1 MDRKLAEA
9 VIATFREDRADVCYD
24 RLAGF
29 DYRSWIATFNWLDA
43 SGLALYFLDRVHRLG
58 VEAALPAKVL
68 CRLKENAADN
78 EEKNRSMFEEFVR
91 LNCEFQTGRLSFV
104 NLKGFSLV
112 PDACP
117 DAALRCQFDL
127 DFSVASSDVMRCE
140 TILRRLG
147 YVLTGVGKDVREY
160 KAGAH
165 HVPSL
170 RDLYKA
176 KPQMSV
182 EIHVDHTPKQQGA
195 AYGDEFSR
203 LRLTARNGFEFYAL
217 SDRDRFLGMAL
228 HLFKHLKSEW
238 TRASWVLEFANFI
251 DFHRDD
257 EGLWSEVNKYLACN
271 PQAKMA
277 VGAATILASQSFRI
291 SPPTMLAEA
300 VFSLS
305 KPVRRWIE
313 HYGNSV
319 LFAPF
324 PGTKL
329 YLLLQRALSGEDDS
343 ESGEGRKKLFPL
355 HLPPKIAM
363 ESGDESFLS
372 RWKQIRIES
381 RYLLF
386 RLRFHVTQGFSY
398 MIEAARWKRNIAS
411 LLA

>member
-24 RLAGF
+24 RLAAF
-29 DYRSWIATFNWLDA
+29 DYRAWNATFSWLDA
-43 SGLALYFLDRVHRLG
+43 SGLALYFLDRVHTLG

-78 EEKNRSMFEEFVR
+78 QEKNRSMFEEFAR
-91 LNCEFQTGRLSFV
+91 LNREFQAERLSFV

-140 TILRRLG
+140 TILKRLG
-147 YVLTGVGKDVREY
+147 YVLTGIGKDVREY
-160 KAGAH
+160 KAGSH
-165 HVPSL
+165 HVPSV

-182 EIHVDHTPKQQGA
+182 EIHVACIPNQDGA
-195 AYGDEFSR
+195 DNSDKFSQ
-203 LRLTARNGFEFYAL
+203 LRLKASNEFEFPVL

-238 TRASWVLEFANFI
+238 TRASWVLEFGNFI

-257 EGLWSEVNKYLACN
+257 EALWLEVNKYLSCN

-277 VGAATILASQSFRI
+277 VGAVTILASQSFGI
-291 SPPTMLAEA
+291 SLPKVLAEA
-300 VFSLS
+300 VFDVS

-313 HYGNSV
+313 HYGNNV

-343 ESGEGRKKLFPL
+343 ESSERRKKLFPL
-355 HLPPKIAM
+355 HLPPKVAM
-363 ESGDESFLS
+363 GSGDESLLF
-372 RWKQIRIES
+372 RWKQIRMES
-381 RYLLF
+381 SYLLV